1 MKTLLFA
8 VMVILT
14 ISSINGQDLEGTCDP
29 STGISDTDC
38 EEFINIGAIAVI
50 FEGQKD
56 VLTDVETEHFQ
67 EVIANMTNNYVY
79 LEVLPEHV
87 IIVQRIRNTVTND
100 KGFNF
105 FILNPSR
112 SEYMPVALRKQEL
125 YLMIKINNEDIN
137 NAMGEDWVVTP
148 IEPESTYPLAIPAW
162 AIAIIGYVG
171 LLIFIYCTMVLTS
184 DWRKQKA
191 AEFEANL
198 EKEYYANTNGVSV
211 ADEIPLKKMA
221 VEHDY
226 QDLVHETKKNGG
238 PSQKSIGVQT
248 PRHVAVQVDPEDVVA
263 RRSSPAP
270 SQTSTTEVVIENGY
284 SAIDHEPAYDSADAP
299 DTAHTAPV
307 TTEGDA
313 DKEADDAA
321 AAIEG
326 AVNEGYAEDEPEPGV
341 TQPSTNL

>member
-1 MKTLLFA
+1 MIFEDQK
-8 VMVILT
+8 VILT
-14 ISSINGQDLEGTCDP
+14 
-29 STGISDTDC
+29 
-38 EEFINIGAIAVI
+38 
-50 FEGQKD
+50 D
-56 VLTDVETEHFQ
+56 VKTEHFQ

-87 IIVQRIRNTVTND
+87 IIVQGIENTVTKD

-112 SEYMPVALRKQEL
+112 SVYMPVALRKQEL
-125 YLMIKINNEDIN
+125 YLMIKINNVDIN
-137 NAMGEDWVVTP
+137 EALDLVVIP

-171 LLIFIYCTMVLTS
+171 ILIFVYCTMVLTS

-221 VEHDY
+221 VGHDY

-248 PRHVAVQVDPEDVVA
+248 PRHVAVQVDPEDIVA

-284 SAIDHEPAYDSADAP
+284 STIDHEPAYDSADAP